1 MGSDREVRSRGH
13 VRGAVPTVER
23 RGPRSESFDAGG
35 DGPAGTAHTKTSAP
49 DSVLD
54 TDRRNTSDNH
64 TGD

>member
-1 MGSDREVRSRGH
+1 MSAGQFQPLSGC
-13 VRGAVPTVER
+13 
-23 RGPRSESFDAGG
+23 GPPSESFDADG